1 MEDFVY
7 FNNLF
12 DIYGDLLTINEKN
25 TFRDY
30 YQEDLSL
37 SEIADEKSV
46 SRSAIQK
53 TIKNVIEKLNYYED
67 KLKIYEKNSK
77 LNKIL
82 SINDLD
88 EIRKVIEEILGN

>member
-53 TIKNVIEKLNYYED
+53 TVKNVIEKLNYYED